1 MKTQEQYRVD
11 ELAENT
17 AYISKLETDTRTKP
31 GMYLMLT
38 HGRNSPDEEL
48 NDWGSTGLY
57 IGPLRWVHITYN
69 SSINI
74 CAANDYSQSGTGP
87 MFAKYSPLYFCN
99 AMLHYNGVYYGDW
112 ELEFFS
118 GEPT

>member
-17 AYISKLETDTRTKP
+17 AYINKLETDTRTKP

-38 HGRNSPDEEL
+38 HGRSTPDEDL
-48 NDWGSTGLY
+48 DAWGSTGPYL
-57 IGPLRWVHITYN
+57 GPLKWVHITYN

-74 CAANDYSQSGTGP
+74 CAADDHSGDGTGP
-87 MFAKYSPLYFCN
+87 MFEDDSPLHFRN
-99 AMLHYNGVYYGDW
+99 ALLHYNGTYYGDW
-112 ELEFFS
+112 ELEFFE
-118 GEPT
+118 GRMT